1 MTIIDYIVLFLM
13 FLITLLIHDL
23 LLFKKESKESKTLK
37 LKKVPA
43 HVKQFADPLGD
54 YDSYK
59 DKRSNLYNTY
69 ATKREKRRE

>member
-13 FLITLLIHDL
+13 FVITLLIHDL

-43 HVKQFADPLGD
+43 HVKQFADPL
-54 YDSYK
+54 
-59 DKRSNLYNTY
+59 
-69 ATKREKRRE
+69 RRL

>member
-13 FLITLLIHDL
+13 FVITLLIHDL

-43 HVKQFADPLGD
+43 HVKQFADPL
-54 YDSYK
+54 
-59 DKRSNLYNTY
+59 
-69 ATKREKRRE
+69 RRLRQLQRQTFKSI